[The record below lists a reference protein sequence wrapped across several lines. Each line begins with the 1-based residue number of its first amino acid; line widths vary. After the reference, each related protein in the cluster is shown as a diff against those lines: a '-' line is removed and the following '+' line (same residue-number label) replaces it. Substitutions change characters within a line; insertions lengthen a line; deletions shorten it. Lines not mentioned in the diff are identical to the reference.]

1 MRNKKLII
9 LLCILFVVTLLVV
22 LSSVLFTVQDVY
34 GYCYNDDD
42 EAFDK
47 TIAQFDVNGLNRG
60 KSIFFVNE
68 NEVIKAVESKYPE
81 VKVVNVERKFPNRVY
96 INYVKIFPY
105 LVYETDENALLVSN
119 ECKILSTTSKQSSY
133 SEFVLVK
140 SEQSPSSVS
149 VGSKLFSEST
159 NDYKVVSQI
168 MDVME
173 RIEIYSKVVDMFEF
187 IDVRNTGVNGLTFV
201 KMRTGALIEIQGG
214 TKNVGKKLQ
223 LAISLYVLNET
234 KYMTG
239 TIIVSETSEGQIR
252 AYYDED
258 SDRYQ
263 E

>member
-42 EAFDK
+42 ETFDIE
-47 TIAQFDVNGLNRG
+47 IAKFETNGLSRG

-68 NEVIKAVESKYPE
+68 EEVISAVESKYPD
-81 VKVVNVERKFPNRVY
+81 VNVINVERKFPNIIY

-105 LVYETDENALLVSN
+105 LVFETEEDALLVSN
-119 ECKILSTTSKQSSY
+119 DCKILSSQAKE
-133 SEFVLVK
+133 SEYDDYVLIKGVTA
-140 SEQSPSSVS
+140 PSSTT
-149 VGSKLFSEST
+149 VGEGLYGENT
-159 NDYKVVSQI
+159 TDYKVVSQI

-187 IDVRNTGVNGLTFV
+187 IDLRKTDVNGLTYI
-201 KMRTGALIEIQGG
+201 KMRTGAIIEIQGG
-214 TKNVGKKLQ
+214 TKNVDKKLQ
-223 LAISLYVLNET
+223 LAVSLYVLNET

-239 TIIVSETSEGQIR
+239 TIIVNETSEGQVR
-252 AYYDED
+252 AYYDANG
-258 SDRYQ
+258 DRY
-263 E
+263 EE

>member
-42 EAFDK
+42 ETLDIE
-47 TIAQFDVNGLNRG
+47 IAKFETNGLSRG

-68 NEVIKAVESKYPE
+68 EEVISAVESKYPD
-81 VKVVNVERKFPNRVY
+81 VNVINVERKFPNIIY

-105 LVYETDENALLVSN
+105 LVFETDESALLVSN
-119 ECKILSTTSKQSSY
+119 DCKILSSQEKESAY
-133 SEFVLVK
+133 DDFVLVK
-140 SEQSPSSVS
+140 ANTQPSSTT
-149 VGSKLFSEST
+149 VGDSLYNESAT
-159 NDYKVVSQI
+159 DYKIISQV

-187 IDVRNTGVNGLTFV
+187 IDMRKTDVNGLTYI
-201 KMRTGALIEIQGG
+201 KMRTGAIIEIQGG
-214 TKNVGKKLQ
+214 TRNVDKKLQ
-223 LAISLYVLNET
+223 LAVSLYVLNET

-239 TIIVSETSEGQIR
+239 TIIVNETSDGQVR
-252 AYYDED
+252 AYYDANG
-258 SDRYQ
+258 DRY
-263 E
+263 EE